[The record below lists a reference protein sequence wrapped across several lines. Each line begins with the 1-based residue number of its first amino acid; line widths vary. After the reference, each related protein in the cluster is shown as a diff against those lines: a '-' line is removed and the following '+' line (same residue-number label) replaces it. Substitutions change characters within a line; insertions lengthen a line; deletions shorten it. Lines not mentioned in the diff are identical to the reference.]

1 MGLRVGVA
9 SRVLELRVR
18 QEVVAQAG
26 GRRQVVRLGE
36 EVAARVARHLAGALL
51 ARRVERLEEGRRL
64 APDGVAPGRVA
75 LLLQRLPP
83 LEVGALA
90 LLCLRPLMAPSN
102 LPSVLNATSQDIEML
117 LAAQSHL
124 GSKNLQVHMEPYLWK
139 TRADGVNVINIG
151 KTWYVAAAAAMA
163 PDQGPLGD
171 GSIVLAARIIVA
183 IDNPADICVISARPY
198 GQRAVLKFAAHTG
211 ASSIA
216 GRFTPGSFTNYITRS
231 FKEPR
236 LIIVTD
242 PRTDAQAIKEAS
254 YVNIPVIALCDTD
267 SPTDYVDVAIPTNNK
282 GRHAIGTVWWLLARE
297 VLRLRGTIYNRET
310 PWDVMPDLYFYR
322 DPEAEAEEKVEEE
335 KAPGVDEE
343 GPAAIE
349 TGVAGA
355 GADWDASGAAAGF
368 TGAPAA
374 TTGAGWDGA
383 EGGDW
388 AASGQGE
395 WAAEASASKETTQW

>member
-1 MGLRVGVA
+1 
-9 SRVLELRVR
+9 
-18 QEVVAQAG
+18 
-26 GRRQVVRLGE
+26 
-36 EVAARVARHLAGALL
+36 
-51 ARRVERLEEGRRL
+51 
-64 APDGVAPGRVA
+64 
-75 LLLQRLPP
+75 
-83 LEVGALA
+83 
-90 LLCLRPLMAPSN
+90 MAPPS

-117 LAAQSHL
+117 LAAQCHL

-139 TRADGVNVINIG
+139 TRADGVNIVNIG
-151 KTWYVAAAAAMA
+151 KTWEK
-163 PDQGPLGD
+163 
-171 GSIVLAARIIVA
+171 IVLAARIIVA

-236 LIIVTD
+236 LIVVTD

-267 SPTDYVDVAIPTNNK
+267 SPTEYVDVAIPTNNK
-282 GRHAIGTVWWLLARE
+282 GRNAIGTIWWLLARE

-322 DPEAEAEEKVEEE
+322 DPEAEAEDKVEED
-335 KAPGVDEE
+335 KLPGVDEQ

-355 GADWDASGAAAGF
+355 GGDWEAPAAGF
-368 TGAPAA
+368 TGAAAA
-374 TTGAGWDGA
+374 TGWDGA
-383 EGGDW
+383 EAG
-388 AASGQGE
+388 GE
-395 WAAEASASKETTQW
+395 WGAAGAAPGAAPSEWADGAKEAQW